1 MMGAEAS
8 RTFKDSSFSRG
19 SSCKRSPRVL
29 RTFRILPSPPRFRNP
44 RWWDPSRGRR
54 IIASRSVPF
63 PTGESLVLVGV
74 NQRWGVGAN
83 VRRS

>member
-1 MMGAEAS
+1 MMGGEAS
-8 RTFKDSSFSRG
+8 RTFKDSFSRG
-19 SSCKRSPRVL
+19 SSCKRSPRVQ
-29 RTFRILPSPPRFRNP
+29 RTFRILPPVSGTLGGA
-44 RWWDPSRGRR
+44 DPSRARA

-63 PTGESLVLVGV
+63 PTGQSLVLVGV